1 MSTDLDGRLL
11 LLVDDEEAFRQ
22 RTARALSR
30 RGFEVREAAS
40 MDEAIAEAKREAPE
54 IALVDLRLGADHGL
68 DVVREL
74 HVIEPMT
81 LIIVLTGYGSIAT
94 AVDAVRLGA
103 KGYLA
108 KPTDISGILAEI
120 ERAATEVS
128 VDRQADNLQPMTLA
142 RVEWEHIQ
150 QVLAECGHNIS
161 ETARRL
167 GMHRRSLQRKLQKY
181 APD

>member
-1 MSTDLDGRLL
+1 MVPELDGRLL
-11 LLVDDEEAFRQ
+11 LLVDDEVAFRE
-22 RTARALSR
+22 RTARALRR
-30 RGFEVREAAS
+30 RGFEVREAGS
-40 MDEAIAEAKREAPE
+40 QEEALAEARREAPE

-74 HVIEPMT
+74 SALEPAT

-103 KGYLA
+103 RGYLA

-120 ERAATEVS
+120 ERASTDVS
-128 VDRQADNLQPMTLA
+128 VDRQAEHLQPMSLA

-150 QVLAECGHNIS
+150 QVLSECGHNIS
-161 ETARRL
+161 EASRRL